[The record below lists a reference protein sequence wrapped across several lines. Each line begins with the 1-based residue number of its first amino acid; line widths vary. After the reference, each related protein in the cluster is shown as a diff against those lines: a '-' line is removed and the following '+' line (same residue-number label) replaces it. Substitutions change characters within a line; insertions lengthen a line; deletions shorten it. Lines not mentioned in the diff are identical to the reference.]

1 MIGASGWNAGYP
13 SYNSMDLLA
22 KAARVI
28 VASVGM
34 SNINSGAAR
43 DAGQRSSGAESGRQ
57 WGWVDEPDPQESAPL
72 TAEQARQWRAR
83 HPQLPVWRALL
94 AQALTGLVVTGL
106 AWLLTRRPEVAWSAA
121 YGALA
126 GVLPAAVAARGT
138 VRWARPGFPPAAALA
153 GLLLWEGVKLALTV
167 GMLMAA
173 PRFLGVPSWPALLIG
188 LALTI
193 KMYWLGLLWARPKK
207 SESGR
212 AHEE

>member
-1 MIGASGWNAGYP
+1 MG
-13 SYNSMDLLA
+13 
-22 KAARVI
+22 K
-28 VASVGM
+28 
-34 SNINSGAAR
+34 INSGAMR
-43 DAGQRSSGAESGRQ
+43 SSGQRSSGWTDE
-57 WGWVDEPDPQESAPL
+57 VDEEAIPAPL
-72 TAEQARQWRAR
+72 TAEQARQWRVR
-83 HPQLPVWRALL
+83 HPQLPVGRALL
-94 AQALTGLVVTGL
+94 MQALTGLVVTGL

-121 YGALA
+121 YGAFA

-153 GLLLWEGVKLALTV
+153 GVLLWEGVKLVLTV

-207 SESGR
+207 KSESGR

>member
-1 MIGASGWNAGYP
+1 
-13 SYNSMDLLA
+13 
-22 KAARVI
+22 
-28 VASVGM
+28 M
-34 SNINSGAAR
+34 SKINSGAAR
-43 DAGQRSSGAESGRQ
+43 GSGQRSPGNLSGGSH
-57 WGWVDEPDPQESAPL
+57 WPDSAANEEEAAPL
-72 TAEQARQWRAR
+72 TAEQARQWRAQ

-94 AQALTGLVVTGL
+94 MQALTGLVVTGL

-153 GLLLWEGVKLALTV
+153 GLLLWEGVKLVLAV

-193 KMYWLGLLWARPKK
+193 KMYWLGLMWARSKR
-207 SESGR
+207 SESGQ

>member
-1 MIGASGWNAGYP
+1 
-13 SYNSMDLLA
+13 MDLLA
-22 KAARVI
+22 STLHVI
-28 VASVGM
+28 AASVGM
-34 SNINSGAAR
+34 GKINSGAMR
-43 DAGQRSSGAESGRQ
+43 SSGQRSSGWTDE
-57 WGWVDEPDPQESAPL
+57 VDEEAIPAPL

-83 HPQLPVWRALL
+83 HPQMSVLRALFMQVL
-94 AQALTGLVVTGL
+94 VGLLVVGL
-106 AWLLTRRPEVAWSAA
+106 AWLLTRRLDVAGSAA

-126 GVLPAAVAARGT
+126 GVLPSAVAARGA

-153 GLLLWEGVKLALTV
+153 GLMLWEGVKLVLTV

-193 KMYWLGLLWARPKK
+193 KMYWLGLLWARPKR